1 MSALDVSH
9 LTKSYGD
16 RIVVDDVSFHVASGE
31 VFGMIGPNGAGKSTC
46 MSMIVGLLKP
56 DSGSISFDGKEYDL
70 NNPELRTQLGLVP
83 QELAIYPELTALQNL
98 QFFGELNGLKGRYL
112 RKRIDEVLHLTGL
125 TANANH
131 SPRTFS
137 GGMQRRLNFG
147 IALLHEPKFV
157 VLDEPTVGID
167 PQSRSNLLDCVR
179 DLGQR
184 GVGVIYVTH
193 YMEEI
198 EAICQ
203 RIMIIDH
210 GRKLREGT
218 LDELIDRSQ
227 IDLCIT
233 VGQIPGELVS
243 KLCHYGKVEDAS
255 GGAKRVCIRENLQD
269 ANGEHRGRIR
279 TVLEL
284 LENAKVPL
292 LGMTS
297 EEMSLETLFLSL
309 TGRKLRD

>member
-1 MSALDVSH
+1 MSALEVSH
-9 LTKSYGD
+9 LTKRYGD
-16 RIVVDDVSFHVASGE
+16 RTVVDDVSFRVASGE

-56 DSGSISFDGKEYDL
+56 DEGTIAYDGTPYNL
-70 NNPELRTQLGLVP
+70 NNPELRTRLALVP
-83 QELAIYPELTALQNL
+83 QELAIYPELTAFQNL
-98 QFFGELNGLKGRYL
+98 QFFGELYGMRGKYL
-112 RKRIDEVLHLTGL
+112 RERIAYVLQLTGL
-125 TANANH
+125 TTNAHH
-131 SPRTFS
+131 SPKTFS

-147 IALLHEPKFV
+147 IALLHEPRFV

-184 GVGVIYVTH
+184 GVGVLYATH

-198 EAICQ
+198 EAVCQ

-227 IDLCIT
+227 IDLCLT
-233 VGQIPGELVS
+233 VGSIPEELAS
-243 KLCHYGKVEDAS
+243 RLSQYGIIEDGSA
-255 GGAKRVCIRENLQD
+255 GVKRICIRENLKH
-269 ANGEHRGRIR
+269 ASGEHRGRIR

-284 LENAKVPL
+284 LENANVPL

-297 EEMSLETLFLSL
+297 QETSLETLFLSL